1 MTHVLYPST
10 KKSAFD
16 HLFRIKYSNI
26 VRETARDGLFHIDRD
41 ADGSS
46 NPLLKGHRELSI
58 SSLGG
63 AVIIHGPEQPGNS
76 MHIWIVD

>member
-1 MTHVLYPST
+1 MITELYPST
-10 KKSAFD
+10 NKFAFD
-16 HLFRIKYSNI
+16 HPFRVKYFNI
-26 VRETARDGLFHIDRD
+26 VRETAPGGLFHIDRD

-46 NPLLKGHRELSI
+46 NPLLKGHRELII

-76 MHIWIVD
+76 MHI